1 MQQFRPNSLTA
12 KKFVAIVSKSFEV
25 SSVTQEIDRILDS
38 YDISDIV
45 DTWLVHFEA
54 HIYNA
59 LLPNW
64 LFLRFRLYQ
73 APQDDFIEMQE
84 IVLKLQLG

>member
-1 MQQFRPNSLTA
+1 MHAAISPNSLTA
-12 KKFVAIVSKSFEV
+12 KKFVAIVGKPFGIA
-25 SSVTQEIDRILDS
+25 VTQEMDRILDS
-38 YDISDIV
+38 YDMLDII

-54 HIYNA
+54 HIYNV

-73 APQDDFIEMQE
+73 APQDD
-84 IVLKLQLG
+84 LLRCKKLF